1 MRKKENSF
9 VQLKVLKALLIITKT
24 KTEVVCLI
32 LDKAMSLIISKMNK
46 LQANRNTIPL

>member
-1 MRKKENSF
+1 MTKKENSF
-9 VQLKVLKALLIITKT
+9 VQLKVLKALLTIIKT

-32 LDKAMSLIISKMNK
+32 LDKAMSLSKMNK